1 VTLERGY
8 DNKMNAVLIT
18 TGVIISAEAEIGSV
32 IKASSCVVLNSLFAI
47 GDLIVVTSVARSS
60 PGTTVEVN
68 GRVYAAPRRP
78 TVVMVVD
85 GFDPAYLEH
94 GFANGTL
101 PTMASFKEH
110 GFVGVADCSM
120 PSTTNTN
127 NTSIVTGVP
136 PAVHGIN
143 GNYYLDPETGEE
155 IMITDASRLR
165 CGTILGELS
174 RVGVKTAVVTAKDK
188 LLKILA
194 YKMSGISFSS
204 EYAHSANLA
213 NNGVENVEK
222 LVGRP
227 QPDQY
232 SADLSLFVFD
242 AGVKL
247 LSSVKPDLMYL
258 STSDYVQH
266 KHAPGE
272 PEADAYHQAVDTSI
286 AKLIALG
293 ATVAVTADHGM
304 NDKSAG
310 DGTANVIYLED
321 ELNSRF
327 GAGTVRV
334 ICPIADPFVR
344 HHGALGS
351 FVRVHLR
358 KPGDIPAMMAFTR
371 TLSGI
376 ELVLDKQQVCAQFDL
391 PVDREGN
398 FAAFSDRHTVVGARR
413 EDHDLSQLA
422 GHRLRSHGGLGE
434 QKVPF
439 LLSRPLNA
447 AYRKRAKDR
456 PLHNYDIFD
465 FALNGV
471 E

>member
-1 VTLERGY
+1 MT
-8 DNKMNAVLIT
+8 
-18 TGVIISAEAEIGSV
+18 
-32 IKASSCVVLNSLFAI
+32 
-47 GDLIVVTSVARSS
+47 RSIAK
-60 PGTTVEVN
+60 PHPIADTIVEVN
-68 GRVYAAPRRP
+68 GRTYAAPKRP
-78 TVVMVVD
+78 TVVIVVD

-94 GFANGTL
+94 GLANGTL
-101 PTMASFKEH
+101 PTMQSFKER
-110 GFVGVADCSM
+110 GFLGIADCCL
-120 PSTTNTN
+120 PGTTNTN

-136 PAVHGIN
+136 PVVHGIN
-143 GNYYLDPETGEE
+143 GNYYLDSETGKE

-165 CGTILGELS
+165 CGTILGALS
-174 RVGVKTAVVTAKDK
+174 CAGVQTAVVTAKDK
-188 LLKILA
+188 LLKVLA
-194 YKMSGISFSS
+194 YQMSGINFSS
-204 EYAHSANLA
+204 EYAHKASLEENQI
-213 NNGVENVEK
+213 ENVEK
-222 LVGRP
+222 LVGRQ

-232 SADLSLFVFD
+232 SADLSLFVLD
-242 AGVKL
+242 AGVEI
-247 LSSVKPDLMYL
+247 LSSFRPDIMYL
-258 STSDYVQH
+258 STSDYVPH

-272 PEADAYHQAVDTSI
+272 PEADAFYHQTDAI
-286 AKLIALG
+286 FGKLVALG
-293 ATVAVTADHGM
+293 ATVAITADHGM
-304 NDKSAG
+304 NDKSAS
-310 DGTANVIYLED
+310 DGTPNVVYLED

-327 GAGTVRV
+327 GAGSVRI

-376 ELVLDKQQVCAQFDL
+376 ELVLDKQQVCKQFEL
-391 PVDREGN
+391 PLDREGD
-398 FAAFSDRHTVVGARR
+398 FAVLSDRHTVVGARR
-413 EDHDLSQLA
+413 GDHNLSQLA

-439 LLSRPLNA
+439 LLSRPVNA
-447 AYRKRAKDR
+447 EYRKRAKDG

>member
-1 VTLERGY
+1 MPVAGASF
-8 DNKMNAVLIT
+8 MT
-18 TGVIISAEAEIGSV
+18 TSAAGRHS
-32 IKASSCVVLNSLFAI
+32 AADPL
-47 GDLIVVTSVARSS
+47 
-60 PGTTVEVN
+60 VEVN
-68 GRVYAAPRRP
+68 GRSYAAPKHP
-78 TVVMVVD
+78 TVLIVVD

-101 PTMASFKEH
+101 PVMKSFKER
-110 GFVGVADCSM
+110 GFVGIADCSI

-143 GNYYLDPETGEE
+143 GNYCLDPDTGQE

-165 CGTILGELS
+165 CGTILGALS
-174 RVGVKTAVVTAKDK
+174 GAGVETAVITAKDK
-188 LLKILA
+188 LLKVLA
-194 YKMSGISFSS
+194 YKMSGINFSS
-204 EYAHSANLA
+204 EHAHAANLRD
-213 NNGVENVEK
+213 NKIDNVEK

-232 SADLSLFVFD
+232 SADLSLFVLD
-242 AGVKL
+242 AGVAI
-247 LSSVKPDLMYL
+247 LSSFAPDLMYL

-272 PEADAYHQAVDTSI
+272 PEADAFHHAVD
-286 AKLIALG
+286 AVVDKLIALG

-304 NDKSAG
+304 NDKSAS
-310 DGTANVIYLED
+310 DGTPNVIYLED
-321 ELNSRF
+321 ELNSHF
-327 GAGTVRV
+327 DAGAVRV

-358 KPGDIPAMMAFTR
+358 RPGNLQAMMAFCR
-371 TLSGI
+371 GLLGV
-376 ELVLDKQQVCAQFDL
+376 ELVLDRQQTCEQFDL
-391 PVDREGN
+391 PLDREGD
-398 FAAFSDRHTVVGARR
+398 FAVFSDRATVVGARR

-422 GHRLRSHGGLGE
+422 GNRLRSHGGLGE

-439 LLSRPLNA
+439 LLSRPLNPKYRRRA
-447 AYRKRAKDR
+447 AAA

-465 FALNGV
+465 FALNGID
-471 E
+471 

>member
-1 VTLERGY
+1 
-8 DNKMNAVLIT
+8 MP
-18 TGVIISAEAEIGSV
+18 
-32 IKASSCVVLNSLFAI
+32 
-47 GDLIVVTSVARSS
+47 VAK
-60 PGTTVEVN
+60 PNYAANTVVEVN
-68 GRVYAAPRRP
+68 GRSYAAPKRP
-78 TVVMVVD
+78 TVVIVVD
-85 GFDPAYLEH
+85 GFDPAYLDH
-94 GFANGTL
+94 GIANGTL
-101 PTMASFKEH
+101 PTMAAFREH
-110 GFVGVADCSM
+110 GFVGIADCSM

-127 NTSIVTGVP
+127 NTSIVTGAP

-143 GNYYLDPETGEE
+143 GNYYLDAETGKE

-165 CGTILGELS
+165 CGTILGALS
-174 RVGVKTAVVTAKDK
+174 QAGVSTAVVTAKDK
-188 LLKILA
+188 LLKVLA
-194 YKMSGISFSS
+194 HRMKGIGFSS
-204 EYAHSANLA
+204 EYAHKANLA
-213 NNGVENVEK
+213 DNGIDNVET

-242 AGVKL
+242 AGLKL
-247 LSSVKPDLMYL
+247 LSTVRPDLMYL

-266 KHAPGE
+266 KQGPGE
-272 PEADAYHQAVDTSI
+272 PEADAYHHAVDQSI
-286 AKLIALG
+286 AKLVALG
-293 ATVAVTADHGM
+293 ATVAITADHGM
-304 NDKSAG
+304 NDKSAS
-310 DGTANVIYLED
+310 DDTANVIYLED
-321 ELNSRF
+321 LLNAKF

-358 KPGDIPAMMAFTR
+358 KAGDISAMMAFAR
-371 TLSGI
+371 TLPGI
-376 ELVLDKQQVCAQFDL
+376 ELVLNKEDVCEQFDL
-391 PVDREGN
+391 PLDREGD
-398 FAAFSDRHTVVGARR
+398 FAVFGDRNTVVGARH

-447 AYRKRAKDR
+447 VYRRRAKEQ

>member
-1 VTLERGY
+1 VATLARHEHR
-8 DNKMNAVLIT
+8 
-18 TGVIISAEAEIGSV
+18 SAET
-32 IKASSCVVLNSLFAI
+32 L
-47 GDLIVVTSVARSS
+47 
-60 PGTTVEVN
+60 VEVN
-68 GRVYAAPRRP
+68 GRTYRAPRRP
-78 TVVMVVD
+78 TVVIVVD

-94 GFANGTL
+94 GIAAGAL
-101 PTMASFKEH
+101 PTMTSFEKQ
-110 GFVGVADCSM
+110 GFVGIADCSM

-143 GNYYLDPETGEE
+143 GNYYLDSETGKE

-165 CGTILGELS
+165 CETILGALS
-174 RVGVKTAVVTAKDK
+174 GAGVKTAVITAKDK

-194 YKMSGISFSS
+194 YKMVGINFSS
-204 EYAHSANLA
+204 EYAHKVNLKD
-213 NNGVENVEK
+213 NQIDDVEG

-232 SADLSLFVFD
+232 SADLSLFVLD
-242 AGVKL
+242 AGVKIMA
-247 LSSVKPDLMYL
+247 SHRPDLMYL

-272 PEADAYHQAVDTSI
+272 PEADAYHQAVDSI
-286 AKLIALG
+286 VAKLIDLG
-293 ATVAVTADHGM
+293 ATVAITADHGM
-304 NDKSAG
+304 ADKSNA
-310 DGTANVIYLED
+310 DGTPRVVYLED

-327 GAGTVRV
+327 GAGSVRV

-358 KPGDIPAMMAFTR
+358 GPGDVLAMMAFAR
-371 TLSGI
+371 TLAGI
-376 ELVLDKQQVCAQFDL
+376 ELVLGKEDVCKQFDL
-391 PVDREGN
+391 PIDREGD
-398 FAAFSDRHTVVGARR
+398 FAVFSDRRTVVGARR
-413 EDHDLSQLA
+413 EDHDLTQLA

-447 AYRKRAKDR
+447 QYREHAKMGR
-456 PLHNYDIFD
+456 LHNYDIFD
-465 FALNGV
+465 LALNGV
-471 E
+471 D

>member
-1 VTLERGY
+1 
-8 DNKMNAVLIT
+8 MAAT
-18 TGVIISAEAEIGSV
+18 TAQSTA
-32 IKASSCVVLNSLFAI
+32 
-47 GDLIVVTSVARSS
+47 D
-60 PGTTVEVN
+60 TTVEVN
-68 GRVYAAPRRP
+68 GRSYAAPRRP
-78 TVVMVVD
+78 TVVIVVD
-85 GFDPAYLEH
+85 GFDPAYLER

-101 PTMASFKEH
+101 PTLKSFLDR
-110 GFVGVADCSM
+110 GFVGIADCSM

-143 GNYYLDPETGEE
+143 GNYYLDAETGQE
-155 IMITDASRLR
+155 IMITDARRLR
-165 CGTILGELS
+165 CGTILGALS
-174 RVGVKTAVVTAKDK
+174 HAGVHTAVVTAKDK
-188 LLKILA
+188 LLKVLA
-194 YKMSGISFSS
+194 YEMSGIAFSS
-204 EYAHSANLA
+204 EYAHAANLA
-213 NNGVENVEK
+213 NNGIENVEQ

-242 AGVKL
+242 AGVKIM
-247 LSSVKPDLMYL
+247 SSVRPDLMYL

-272 PEADAYHQAVDTSI
+272 PEADAYHHAVDASI

-304 NDKSAG
+304 NDKSAA
-310 DGTANVIYLED
+310 DGTPNVVYLED
-321 ELNSRF
+321 ELNAHF

-358 KPGDIPAMMAFTR
+358 KPGNIPAMMAFTR
-371 TLSGI
+371 TLPGI
-376 ELVLDKQQVCAQFDL
+376 ELVLDKQHVCQQFDL
-391 PVDREGN
+391 PVDREGD
-398 FAAFSDRHTVVGARR
+398 FAAFSDRNTVVGARR

-447 AYRKRAKDR
+447 AYRKRAKDA
-456 PLHNYDIFD
+456 PLHNYDVFD

>member
-1 VTLERGY
+1 MPVERARRT
-8 DNKMNAVLIT
+8 AV
-18 TGVIISAEAEIGSV
+18 
-32 IKASSCVVLNSLFAI
+32 
-47 GDLIVVTSVARSS
+47 
-60 PGTTVEVN
+60 TTVKVN
-68 GRVYAAPRRP
+68 GRSYKLPARP
-78 TVVMVVD
+78 TVVIVVD

-94 GFANGTL
+94 GLANGTL
-101 PTMASFKEH
+101 PRMKSFGTE
-110 GFVGVADCSM
+110 GFVGIADCSM

-143 GNYYLDPETGEE
+143 GNYYLDPETGKE

-165 CGTILGELS
+165 CGTILGAMS
-174 RVGVKTAVVTAKDK
+174 DAGVRTAVVTAKDK
-188 LLKILA
+188 LLKVLA
-194 YKMSGISFSS
+194 YKMSGIQFSS
-204 EYAHSANLA
+204 EYAHKANLRD
-213 NNGVENVEK
+213 NNIDRVEE

-232 SADLSLFVFD
+232 SADLSLFALD
-242 AGVKL
+242 AGVKI
-247 LSSVKPDLMYL
+247 LSSVRPDLMYL

-272 PEADAYHQAVDTSI
+272 PEADAYLRAVDTI
-286 AKLIALG
+286 VGNLVDLG
-293 ATVAVTADHGM
+293 ATVAITADHGM
-304 NDKSAG
+304 NDKSAA
-310 DGTANVIYLED
+310 DGTPKVVYLED

-327 GAGTVRV
+327 GAGSVRV

-358 KPGDIPAMMAFTR
+358 KPADIPAMMAFTR
-371 TLSGI
+371 TLPAI
-376 ELVLDKQQVCAQFDL
+376 ELVLDKEQVCKQFEL
-391 PVDREGN
+391 PADREGD
-398 FAAFSDRHTVVGARR
+398 FAVFSARDTVVGARR
-413 EDHDLSQLA
+413 EDHNLNQLA

-447 AYRKRAKDR
+447 GYRERAKSSR
-456 PLHNYDIFD
+456 IHNYDIFD

-471 E
+471 A

>member
-1 VTLERGY
+1 MSDERVHRT
-8 DNKMNAVLIT
+8 AV
-18 TGVIISAEAEIGSV
+18 
-32 IKASSCVVLNSLFAI
+32 
-47 GDLIVVTSVARSS
+47 
-60 PGTTVEVN
+60 TTVEVN
-68 GRVYAAPRRP
+68 GRSYRLPGRP
-78 TVVMVVD
+78 TVVIVVD

-101 PTMASFKEH
+101 PRMKSFITD

-143 GNYYLDPETGEE
+143 GNYYLDSETGKE

-165 CGTILGELS
+165 CGTILGAMS
-174 RVGVKTAVVTAKDK
+174 DAGVKTAVVTAKDK
-188 LLKILA
+188 LLKVLA
-194 YKMSGISFSS
+194 YKMAGVQFSS
-204 EYAHSANLA
+204 EYAHKANLKD
-213 NNGVENVEK
+213 NNIEYVEE

-232 SADLSLFVFD
+232 SADLSLFVLD
-242 AGVKL
+242 AGVKI
-247 LSSVKPDLMYL
+247 LSSVRPDLMYL

-266 KHAPGE
+266 KQAPGE
-272 PEADAYHQAVDTSI
+272 AEADAYHHAVDTI
-286 AKLIALG
+286 VGEFVDLG
-293 ATVAVTADHGM
+293 ATVAITADHGM
-304 NDKSAG
+304 NDKSAA
-310 DGTANVIYLED
+310 DNTAKVVYLED

-327 GAGTVRV
+327 GAGSVRV

-358 KPGDIPAMMAFTR
+358 KPADIGAMMAFTR
-371 TLSGI
+371 TLPGV
-376 ELVLDKQQVCAQFDL
+376 ELVLDKEQVCKQFDL
-391 PVDREGN
+391 PVDREGD
-398 FAAFSDRHTVVGARR
+398 FAVFSGRDTVVGARR

-447 AYRKRAKDR
+447 EYRERAKANR
-456 PLHNYDIFD
+456 IHNYDIFD
-465 FALNGV
+465 FALNGAV
-471 E
+471 

>member
-1 VTLERGY
+1 VTVPVESIRR
-8 DNKMNAVLIT
+8 A
-18 TGVIISAEAEIGSV
+18 AA
-32 IKASSCVVLNSLFAI
+32 
-47 GDLIVVTSVARSS
+47 
-60 PGTTVEVN
+60 TTVEVN
-68 GRVYAAPRRP
+68 GRKYRLPSRP
-78 TVVMVVD
+78 TVVIVVD

-101 PTMASFKEH
+101 PRMKSFITD
-110 GFVGVADCSM
+110 GFVGFGDCSM

-143 GNYYLDPETGEE
+143 GNYYLDSETGKE

-165 CGTILGELS
+165 CGTILGAMS
-174 RVGVKTAVVTAKDK
+174 DAGAKTAVVTAKDK
-188 LLKILA
+188 LLKVLA
-194 YKMSGISFSS
+194 YRMAGIQFSS
-204 EYAHSANLA
+204 EYARKANLKDNA
-213 NNGVENVEK
+213 IEHVEE

-232 SADLSLFVFD
+232 SADLSLFVLD
-242 AGVKL
+242 AGVKI
-247 LSSVKPDLMYL
+247 LSSVRPDLMYL

-272 PEADAYHQAVDTSI
+272 AEADAYHHAVDTI
-286 AKLIALG
+286 VGELVDLG
-293 ATVAVTADHGM
+293 ATVAITADHGM
-304 NDKSAG
+304 NDKSTA
-310 DGTANVIYLED
+310 DGTAKVVYLED

-327 GAGTVRV
+327 GAGSVRV

-358 KPGDIPAMMAFTR
+358 GAADIAAMMAFTR
-371 TLSGI
+371 SLPGI
-376 ELVLDKQQVCAQFDL
+376 ELVLDKEQVCKQFDL
-391 PVDREGN
+391 PLDREGD
-398 FAAFSDRHTVVGARR
+398 FAVFSARDTVVGARR

-422 GHRLRSHGGLGE
+422 GHRLRSHGGLAE

-447 AYRKRAKDR
+447 EYRERAKAR
-456 PLHNYDIFD
+456 RTHNYDIFD
-465 FALNGV
+465 FALNGT

>member
-1 VTLERGY
+1 MATLARHEYR
-8 DNKMNAVLIT
+8 A
-18 TGVIISAEAEIGSV
+18 AE
-32 IKASSCVVLNSLFAI
+32 
-47 GDLIVVTSVARSS
+47 TS
-60 PGTTVEVN
+60 VEVN
-68 GRVYAAPRRP
+68 GRTYRVPRRP
-78 TVVMVVD
+78 TVVIVVD

-94 GFANGTL
+94 GIAAGAL
-101 PTMASFKEH
+101 PTMTSFEKQ
-110 GFVGVADCSM
+110 GFVGIADCSM

-143 GNYYLDPETGEE
+143 GNYYLDSETGKE

-165 CGTILGELS
+165 CETILGALS
-174 RVGVKTAVVTAKDK
+174 GAGVKTAVITAKDK

-194 YKMSGISFSS
+194 YKMVGINFSS
-204 EYAHSANLA
+204 EYAHKANLKD
-213 NNGVENVEK
+213 NQIDDVES
-222 LVGRP
+222 LVGRS

-232 SADLSLFVFD
+232 SADLSLFVLD
-242 AGVKL
+242 AGVKIMA
-247 LSSVKPDLMYL
+247 SHRPGLMYL

-272 PEADAYHQAVDTSI
+272 PEADAYHQAVDSI
-286 AKLIALG
+286 VAKLIDLG
-293 ATVAVTADHGM
+293 ATVAITADHGM
-304 NDKSAG
+304 ADKSNA
-310 DGTANVIYLED
+310 DGTPRVVYLED

-327 GAGTVRV
+327 GAGSVRV

-358 KPGDIPAMMAFTR
+358 RPGDIPAMTAFAR
-371 TLSGI
+371 TLPGI
-376 ELVLDKQQVCAQFDL
+376 ELILGKEDVCKQFDL
-391 PVDREGN
+391 PIDREGD
-398 FAAFSDRHTVVGARR
+398 FAVFSDRDTVVGARR
-413 EDHDLSQLA
+413 QDHDLTQLA

-447 AYRKRAKDR
+447 QYRERAKMR
-456 PLHNYDIFD
+456 RLHNYDIFD

-471 E
+471 D

>member
-1 VTLERGY
+1 V
-8 DNKMNAVLIT
+8 
-18 TGVIISAEAEIGSV
+18 VI
-32 IKASSCVVLNSLFAI
+32 
-47 GDLIVVTSVARSS
+47 
-60 PGTTVEVN
+60 
-68 GRVYAAPRRP
+68 
-78 TVVMVVD
+78 VVD

-101 PTMASFKEH
+101 PVMKSFEER
-110 GFVGVADCSM
+110 GFVGFADCSM

-143 GNYYLDPETGEE
+143 GNYYLDADTGEE
-155 IMITDASRLR
+155 IMITDAKRLR
-165 CGTILGELS
+165 CKTILGEMS
-174 RVGVKTAVVTAKDK
+174 QAGVQTVVVTAKDK
-188 LLKILA
+188 LLKVLA
-194 YKMSGISFSS
+194 YQMIGINFSS
-204 EYAHSANLA
+204 EYAHKANLKD
-213 NNGVENVEK
+213 NEIENVEK

-232 SADLSLFVFD
+232 SADLSLFVLD
-242 AGVKL
+242 AGVRI
-247 LSSVKPDLMYL
+247 LSAYRPALMYL

-266 KHAPGE
+266 KHGPGE
-272 PEADAYHQAVDTSI
+272 PESDSYHHAVDAI
-286 AKLIALG
+286 VGKLIDLG
-293 ATVAVTADHGM
+293 ATVAITADHGM
-304 NDKSAG
+304 NDKSAA
-310 DGTANVIYLED
+310 DGTPNVIYLED

-358 KPGDIPAMMAFTR
+358 KPGDIPAMMAFAR
-371 TLSGI
+371 TLPGI
-376 ELVLDKQQVCAQFDL
+376 QLVLDKQQVCKQFDL
-391 PVDREGN
+391 PLDREGD
-398 FAAFSDRHTVVGARR
+398 FAVFSDNSTAVGARR
-413 EDHDLSQLA
+413 EDHNLSQLA

-447 AYRKRAKDR
+447 LYGRKAKDG

>member
-1 VTLERGY
+1 
-8 DNKMNAVLIT
+8 
-18 TGVIISAEAEIGSV
+18 
-32 IKASSCVVLNSLFAI
+32 VLNNVRPGGS
-47 GDLIVVTSVARSS
+47 IVVTSAAKPS
-60 PGTTVEVN
+60 PSTIVSVN
-68 GRVYAAPRRP
+68 GRTYVAPKRP
-78 TVVMVVD
+78 TVVIVVD

-101 PTMASFKEH
+101 PTMKSFRQR
-110 GFVGVADCSM
+110 GFVGLADCSM

-127 NTSIVTGVP
+127 NTSIVTGAP

-143 GNYYLDPETGEE
+143 GNYYLDHETGQE
-155 IMITDASRLR
+155 IMITDAARLR
-165 CGTILGELS
+165 CGTILGALS
-174 RVGVKTAVVTAKDK
+174 RAGVQTAVVTAKDK
-188 LLKILA
+188 LLKVLA
-194 YKMSGISFSS
+194 HEMSGIGFSS
-204 EYAHSANLA
+204 EHAHTANLA
-213 NNGVENVEK
+213 NNGIENVEE

-247 LSSVKPDLMYL
+247 LASVRPDLMYL

-272 PEADAYHQAVDTSI
+272 PEADAYHHAVDASI

-304 NDKSAG
+304 NDKSAAN
-310 DGTANVIYLED
+310 GTPNVVYLED

-358 KPGDIPAMMAFTR
+358 KPGDVGAMMAFTR
-371 TLSGI
+371 TLPGI
-376 ELVLDKQQVCAQFDL
+376 ELVLDKQQVCEQFDL
-391 PVDREGN
+391 PIDREGD

-447 AYRKRAKDR
+447 AYRRRAKDGA
-456 PLHNYDIFD
+456 LHNYDIFD

>member
-1 VTLERGY
+1 V
-8 DNKMNAVLIT
+8 
-18 TGVIISAEAEIGSV
+18 VI
-32 IKASSCVVLNSLFAI
+32 
-47 GDLIVVTSVARSS
+47 
-60 PGTTVEVN
+60 
-68 GRVYAAPRRP
+68 
-78 TVVMVVD
+78 VVD

-94 GFANGTL
+94 GLANGTL
-101 PTMASFKEH
+101 PTMKSFKEH
-110 GFVGVADCSM
+110 GFMGIADCSM

-136 PAVHGIN
+136 PNVHGIN
-143 GNYYLDPETGEE
+143 GNYYLDSETGKE
-155 IMITDASRLR
+155 IMITDAKRLQ
-165 CGTILGELS
+165 CGTILGGLS
-174 RVGVKTAVVTAKDK
+174 RAGVKTAVVTAKDK
-188 LLKILA
+188 LLKVLA
-194 YKMSGISFSS
+194 YEMSGINFSS
-204 EYAHSANLA
+204 EYADRANLQD
-213 NNGVENVEK
+213 NGIENVES

-227 QPDQY
+227 RPDQY

-247 LSSVKPDLMYL
+247 LSSVRPDLMYL

-272 PEADAYHQAVDTSI
+272 PEADAYHHAVDTSVSQ
-286 AKLIALG
+286 LIALG
-293 ATVAVTADHGM
+293 ATVAITADHGM
-304 NDKSAG
+304 NDKSG
-310 DGTANVIYLED
+310 KDGSPNVIYLED

-334 ICPIADPFVR
+334 ICPIADPFVK

-358 KPGDIPAMMAFTR
+358 KSGDVPAMMAFTR
-371 TLSGI
+371 TLPGV
-376 ELVLDKQQVCAQFDL
+376 ELVLDKLQVCKQFDL
-391 PVDREGN
+391 PIDREGD
-398 FAAFSDRHTVVGARR
+398 FAVFSDRNTAVGARR

-434 QKVPF
+434 RKVPF
-439 LLSRPLNA
+439 LLSRSLNA
-447 AYRKRAKDR
+447 EYSKKAKDG

-471 E
+471 K